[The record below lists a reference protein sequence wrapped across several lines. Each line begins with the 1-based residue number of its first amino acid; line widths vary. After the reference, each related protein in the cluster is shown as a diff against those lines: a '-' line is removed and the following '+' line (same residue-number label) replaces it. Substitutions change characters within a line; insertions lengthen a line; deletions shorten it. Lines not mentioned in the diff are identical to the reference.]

1 MRAHIVGEQTVR
13 EALRELPEA
22 GHASPA
28 AVTDSGAADMEKV
41 AASLQEVLAAQQTRS
56 SPPPR
61 LIGERSNRL
70 YFIEV
75 DAVDY
80 IEAYGNYVRIHVG
93 NQEYVRRDTIK
104 RLALELR
111 GAGFEW
117 VHRSTLLNLRRVA
130 FAERFGEGALAF
142 TLTCGAR
149 LLSRTRF
156 RLDPASKMPSRRFRG
171 RAAIV

>member
-1 MRAHIVGEQTVR
+1 MSAHIVDEQPVR
-13 EALRELPEA
+13 EAVPELPEP
-22 GHASPA
+22 GLTSSGA
-28 AVTDSGAADMEKV
+28 ATDSGAAAMEKA
-41 AASLQEVLAAQQTRS
+41 AASLQGVLAAQNTRS
-56 SPPPR
+56 NPLPR

-156 RLDPASKMPSRRFRG
+156 RLNPAAKMPSRRFRG
-171 RAAIV
+171 RPATE